1 MMNNTENMTV
11 YMSQDIDEY
20 ITFKQYE
27 LKVLYKDSDDVTC
40 IQRFNKKESN
50 LCDFMSTD
58 LLRLFTRMLAA
69 DETIES
75 VSVYIGE
82 YEVAFMQY
90 DFDEVFEGLELDDLR
105 EDDIDAHHAKE
116 LEEYEQ
122 EREREEEMRYL
133 NHYYYMTR

>member
-1 MMNNTENMTV
+1 MMNNTENMAI

-27 LKVLYKDSDDVTC
+27 LKMLYRDSDDVTC
-40 IQRFNKKESN
+40 ILRFNKKNSN
-50 LCDFMSTD
+50 LHDFMSTD
-58 LLRLFTRMLAA
+58 LPRLFARMLAA

-90 DFDEVFEGLELDDLR
+90 DIGEVFEGLDLEDLR
-105 EDDIDAHHAKE
+105 EDDIDAHHVKE

-122 EREREEEMRYL
+122 A
-133 NHYYYMTR
+133 